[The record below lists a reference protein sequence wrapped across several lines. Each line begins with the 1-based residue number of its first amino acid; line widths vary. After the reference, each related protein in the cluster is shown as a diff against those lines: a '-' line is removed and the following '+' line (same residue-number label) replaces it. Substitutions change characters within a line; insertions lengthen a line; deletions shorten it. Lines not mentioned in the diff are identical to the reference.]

1 MTFWEA
7 RVAYNRP
14 PLRHR
19 FWDWMTL
26 SWVTLPNP
34 FVKMWATEKSSYWPY
49 FDKTLTKSQPTLSS
63 PLPPPQPT
71 VQETSL
77 GVPASS
83 EDHKLSEFPEIDT
96 CADLLSTLHADGVP
110 PQTSKAFQVSV
121 TSLKQSGQNPSFS
134 VKIQSG
140 VVTISFF
147 RFHNQ
152 LRMGILCFSPNYCLG
167 QLVQDQGPI
176 GSIHWACW
184 KNKDSAQSIQAK
196 REALRLKLWI
206 VSIEGFWWKCLPRQ
220 F

>member
-1 MTFWEA
+1 M
-7 RVAYNRP
+7 
-14 PLRHR
+14 
-19 FWDWMTL
+19 
-26 SWVTLPNP
+26 PNP
-34 FVKMWATEKSSYWPY
+34 FIKMWTQRNQII
-49 FDKTLTKSQPTLSS
+49 DHTLTKSQPTLSS

-71 VQETSL
+71 VLETSL

-176 GSIHWACW
+176 GSIHWAC
-184 KNKDSAQSIQAK
+184 
-196 REALRLKLWI
+196 
-206 VSIEGFWWKCLPRQ
+206 
-220 F
+220 